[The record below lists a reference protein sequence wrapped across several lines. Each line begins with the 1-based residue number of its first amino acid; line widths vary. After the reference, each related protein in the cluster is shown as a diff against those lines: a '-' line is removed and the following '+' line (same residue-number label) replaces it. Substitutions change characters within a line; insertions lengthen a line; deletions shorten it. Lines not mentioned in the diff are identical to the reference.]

1 MSYLRD
7 LVSISFFEKIAPI
20 GVIGFNEEGVLLDC
34 EFIDLHGLLSI
45 LDQIRVNLG
54 LKQELRRKIKLMMH
68 GLKMLEIEFSLSLVI
83 IAPLPR

>member
-7 LVSISFFEKIAPI
+7 LVSISFFKEVAPI
-20 GVIGFNEEGVLLDC
+20 GVIGFNEEGVLLDY
-34 EFIDLHGLLSI
+34 EFIDLHGLLSV
-45 LDQIRVNLG
+45 LDKIRLYLG

-83 IAPLPR
+83 VAPLS